1 MVPLPTCC
9 SLCRVSCR
17 RDGKIHRV
25 PSLFA
30 AGLVAVLALASAA
43 GSPLLAAGVVLVQGI
58 FAFGAV
64 RQAGVPGAAV
74 ATWLAFGVGAGTS
87 VWFVVDDIPKL
98 TPMARLLAAGFL
110 LAIVV
115 QLWRRHGRPLLTA
128 SLSVTV
134 TAVVLAALPAALVA
148 LRTGDAGAYAV
159 GLGLLGVAI
168 VLVVDGVGG
177 RSVLAR
183 MLAVLAA
190 AAAAV
195 MLVMLVSMADVPE
208 VGAVV
213 LAAFGAL
220 LAVAAL
226 YAVDRLAA
234 ESSTGEK
241 QPDGGGDILELVA
254 VDIRPLQL
262 TLPIIMA
269 APVIYLLGRLLI
281 G

>member
-1 MVPLPTCC
+1 M
-9 SLCRVSCR
+9 
-17 RDGKIHRV
+17 
-25 PSLFA
+25 PSLLA

-43 GSPLLAAGVVLVQGI
+43 GSPVLAAGVVLVQGL
-58 FAFGAV
+58 FALGAV
-64 RQAGVPGAAV
+64 RPAGVPGAVTA
-74 ATWLAFGVGAGTS
+74 AWLALGIGVGSS
-87 VWFVVDDIPKL
+87 VWLVADDIPRL

-115 QLWRRHGRPLLTA
+115 QLWRRHGRPMLTT
-128 SLSVTV
+128 SLSVTAA
-134 TAVVLAALPAALVA
+134 AVVLAALPASLVA
-148 LRTGDAGAYAV
+148 LRTADGGVYAV
-159 GLGLLGVAI
+159 GLGLLGVGI

-177 RSVLAR
+177 RSVLMR
-183 MLAVLAA
+183 MLAVLGA

-195 MLVMLVSMADVPE
+195 VVVMLVSLADVPE

-226 YAVDRLAA
+226 YAVERMAA
-234 ESSTGEK
+234 ESSSEGE
-241 QPDGGGDILELVA
+241 PAGGGTDLLQLVA

-281 G
+281 A

>member
-1 MVPLPTCC
+1 M
-9 SLCRVSCR
+9 
-17 RDGKIHRV
+17 
-25 PSLFA
+25 PSLLS

-43 GSPLLAAGVVLVQGI
+43 GSPILAAGVVLVQGL
-58 FAFGAV
+58 FALGGV
-64 RQAGVPGAAV
+64 RQVGVPGAAV
-74 ATWLAFGVGAGTS
+74 AAWLALGVGVGTS
-87 VWFVVDDIPKL
+87 VWLVADDIPKL
-98 TPMARLLAAGFL
+98 NPMARLLAAGFL

-115 QLWRRHGRPLLTA
+115 QLWRRHGRPMLTA

-134 TAVVLAALPAALVA
+134 AAVVLAALPASLVA
-148 LRTGDAGAYAV
+148 LRTTDSGAYAV
-159 GLGLLGVAI
+159 GLGLLGVGV

-183 MLAVLAA
+183 MLAVLVA

-195 MLVMLVSMADVPE
+195 MLVMLINLADVPE

-234 ESSTGEK
+234 ESSADGER
-241 QPDGGGDILELVA
+241 PIGGGDVLEIVA
-254 VDIRPLQL
+254 VDVRPLQL